1 MHHPGCTGF
10 SDLLS
15 WMGEYPPA
23 PAAET
28 GRPLTHPQDPTSP
41 DAPRPRRQVA
51 VALKHDKDQPGL
63 PRIVASGHGAL
74 AEKILSLAF
83 ETGVKVREDA
93 ELAEILAVLDV
104 ESEIP
109 LEAISAVAEILA
121 YVYRANGLWRPG
133 DPWPPPGFHDAAT
146 AGMPS

>member
-1 MHHPGCTGF
+1 MHLPGCAGR
-10 SDLLS
+10 SDLLIS
-15 WMGEYPPA
+15 TGEYPLPRHA
-23 PAAET
+23 RQAAA
-28 GRPLTHPQDPTSP
+28 LTDPQDPTAQ

-51 VALKHDKDQPGL
+51 VALKHDKDLPGL

-133 DPWPPPGFHDAAT
+133 EPWPPPGFHDGAS
-146 AGMPS
+146 GMPA